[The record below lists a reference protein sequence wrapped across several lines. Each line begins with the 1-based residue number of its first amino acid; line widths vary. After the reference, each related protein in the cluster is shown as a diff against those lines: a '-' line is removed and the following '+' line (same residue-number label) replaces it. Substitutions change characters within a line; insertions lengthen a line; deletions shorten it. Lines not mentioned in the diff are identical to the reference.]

1 MCWGDSW
8 VTLCFPL
15 PFSRIPPHSRLD
27 HLNSSISPRSLAM
40 EHSFPSQLPGR
51 GYASR
56 SQHTHNVQLAPLGH
70 DSVPSWGTLWERPFL
85 TPEAQGPKML
95 STALQ
100 QPQLSS
106 RITAR
111 INNALGNKVK
121 NHWTQVHVS
130 STASPGGWLR
140 AGDFQLLS
148 QGIRNALGSAVLPI
162 TLGLLKGQKPDATAR
177 YLTHSQGKNEENG
190 ECGWAVQILPLCQ
203 ERKTIPKKSR
213 SSKIHI

>member
-1 MCWGDSW
+1 
-8 VTLCFPL
+8 
-15 PFSRIPPHSRLD
+15 
-27 HLNSSISPRSLAM
+27 
-40 EHSFPSQLPGR
+40 
-51 GYASR
+51 
-56 SQHTHNVQLAPLGH
+56 
-70 DSVPSWGTLWERPFL
+70 
-85 TPEAQGPKML
+85 ML

-106 RITAR
+106 RITAK

-148 QGIRNALGSAVLPI
+148 QGIRNALGSAVLI
-162 TLGLLKGQKPDATAR
+162 TLCLLKGPKTDAPAR
-177 YLTHSQGKNEENG
+177 YLTHSQGKNEENR
-190 ECGWAVQILPLCQ
+190 EYEWAVQILPLCQ